1 VLPLPVR
8 GARGDCGG
16 GEAKRELVV
25 VKSDKLLRVLV
36 ISIVA
41 ASVAQVW
48 PPFVLV
54 AGLLL
59 IGQVAAAEGVFEA
72 AGAQIARVPLSP
84 RALLVALLG
93 LVALVTAVLNLDTSV
108 VFLTPVLLHAARRR
122 RLDERPFL
130 YGTVF
135 MSNSASLLLPAS
147 NLTNLLVLR
156 SDPITGAQFATR
168 MLPAW
173 LAACALT
180 TTFMVV
186 AFPLRAATGRVP
198 GARPIP
204 IGPGAIATLAAA
216 GLVVILP
223 NPALPVL
230 VLGIGVVAHRRLRPR
245 LDLRVL
251 AALFTLAVALGTL
264 ARAWPEPVALI
275 SNLGGPA
282 TAAVAALAAILLNN
296 LPASVLLSAQAT
308 PHPQALL
315 LGLDLGPNL
324 AVTGSLSAF
333 LWIRAASAAGTRPSI
348 RTYSTLG
355 LALTPLTITGA
366 LALTTLA
373 QRG

>member
-1 VLPLPVR
+1 
-8 GARGDCGG
+8 
-16 GEAKRELVV
+16 
-25 VKSDKLLRVLV
+25 VLV
-36 ISIVA
+36 LSIVA
-41 ASVAQVW
+41 DAVAQVW

-72 AGAQIARVPLSP
+72 AGAQIARMPLSP

-108 VFLTPVLLHAARRR
+108 VFLTPVLLYAARRR

-156 SDPITGAQFATR
+156 NDPMTGAQFATR

-180 TTFMVV
+180 TVFVAV
-186 AFPLRAATGRVP
+186 AFPLRSAGVGIPEAP
-198 GARPIP
+198 PIP
-204 IGPGAIATLAAA
+204 IGPGAIAALVAAA
-216 GLVVILP
+216 LVVILP

-230 VLGIGVVAHRRLRPR
+230 ALGVSVVAHRRLRPR

-251 AALFTLAVALGTL
+251 TALFTLAVALGTL
-264 ARAWPEPVALI
+264 ARAWHAPIALL
-275 SNLGGPA
+275 SDLGAPT

-296 LPASVLLSAQAT
+296 LPASVLLSAQST
-308 PHPQALL
+308 PHPTALL

-333 LWIRAASAAGTRPSI
+333 LWIRSASAVGARPSI
-348 RTYSTLG
+348 RTYSMLGLG
-355 LALTPLTITGA
+355 LAPLTIAGA
-366 LALTTLA
+366 LALTALG
-373 QRG
+373 RW